1 MEALPT
7 EDRLK
12 DLIKAA
18 ILELLEEQRG
28 LLQNLIEEA
37 VEDVAMSR
45 AIQEGETSQAMDRDQ
60 ILKLLRA

>member
-18 ILELLEEQRG
+18 ILELLEERRD
-28 LLQNLIEEA
+28 LVQNLIEEA

-45 AIQEGETSQAMDRDQ
+45 AIQEGETSQAIDRDQ
-60 ILKLLRA
+60 ILKLLRD